1 MIVSSAPTVEMF
13 QQGQRGLVKLKI
25 GIGRARK
32 KTDKREY
39 IKKRDTEKEIRRA
52 L

>member
-1 MIVSSAPTVEMF
+1 LVIIPLELYP
-13 QQGQRGLVKLKI
+13 GRRGLIKLKI

-39 IKKRDTEKEIRRA
+39 IKKREADREIRKSI
-52 L
+52 